1 MYYHYADEKIKYFF
15 FFHSQNIVN
24 GWFSAWKDILLKL
37 CAEPTTHWLSKM
49 KTNEKRNL
57 HETTLWGGGGGK
69 GETQEIGMLILI
81 AYCIFFAFLFQSCLV
96 ESRVLQSSDFLQLF
110 QWVLATMVYIPSC
123 FLCIVMV
130 SMNETSK
137 DVSIE
142 MLSHTGC
149 NFQGYHCISVRVWQ
163 F

>member
-1 MYYHYADEKIKYFF
+1 MLMRR
-15 FFHSQNIVN
+15 SNIS
-24 GWFSAWKDILLKL
+24 FSSIVKILLMDDFL
-37 CAEPTTHWLSKM
+37 PGRTFYWNYVLSPPLIDWVRWKQM
-49 KTNEKRNL
+49 KK
-57 HETTLWGGGGGK
+57 ETYMRLLYGGGGGE

-110 QWVLATMVYIPSC
+110 QWVLATMVYTPSC